1 MTITIKTMD
10 CIDFLGGLSDNCADL
25 AVIDPPYNLGVAAW
39 DCFGSHRDFMRF
51 TCNWIDAL
59 VPKLKPTASL
69 YVFNTPF
76 NSAFILEHLLN
87 RGMLFQNWIT
97 WDKRD
102 GLSYTK
108 TRYARGQ
115 ETILFFT
122 KSEQYTFNTDQ
133 IRVPYESTSRIQHA
147 RKRGILKNGKRWF
160 PDPRGR
166 LCGEVWHFSSQRHK
180 NKINGKVVKMPHS
193 TIKPEDMLERIVKAS
208 SNKADLVLDCFVGS
222 GTTPAVCKKLERNF
236 VGCDNLDMF
245 VTVARRRVRSGKIE
259 LE

>member
-1 MTITIKTMD
+1 MPVTIKAMD
-10 CIDFLGGLSDNCADL
+10 CVDFLGGLDDGCADL
-25 AVIDPPYNLGVAAW
+25 AVVDPPYNLGVAPW
-39 DCFGSHRDFMRF
+39 DRFDSHDDFMRF
-51 TCNWIDAL
+51 TCRWIDTL
-59 VPKLKPTASL
+59 IPKLKRTASL

-76 NSAFILEHLLN
+76 NSAFILEHLLS
-87 RGMLFQNWIT
+87 RGLLFQNWIT

-102 GLSYTK
+102 GLSCTK

-122 KSEQYTFNTDQ
+122 KTGQYTFNTDQ
-133 IRVPYESTSRIQHA
+133 VRVPYESTERIEHA
-147 RKRGILKNGKRWF
+147 RKRGILKNGRRWF

-180 NKINGKVVKMPHS
+180 NKVNGKVVKMPHS
-193 TIKPEDMLERIVKAS
+193 TIKPEDMLERIVRAS
-208 SNKADLVLDCFVGS
+208 SNKDDLVLDCFVGS

-236 VGCDNLDMF
+236 VGCDSSGSY
-245 VTVARRRVRSGKIE
+245 VAAARRRVRCGMIE